1 MHKLIRVAS
10 KHLLGH
16 QEWGDP
22 MRVTSG
28 DAWSQNGVIVMS
40 HITWVWK

>member
-22 MRVTSG
+22 MRIVSG
-28 DAWSQNGVIVMS
+28 DAGSQEGVIVMS
-40 HITWVWK
+40 YIA